1 MLLGIPLFFLELAIG
16 QRIRKGPIGV
26 WKTIHPYLGGVGI
39 ASAIVCLLVCMYYN
53 VILGW
58 CFYYFFTSFQ
68 DPLPYSSCPLGLNCS
83 VNMECQ
89 VAGRTQYFWYNKAI
103 GASSSIEDMGVF
115 QWHLC
120 LVLGLAWIV
129 LYLFVNRGVQSA
141 GKVSWQ
147 FDFWGRKR
155 EKEEGACPFSLSPV
169 PFPFLPYPFQRLPQR
184 LLSQTIVQCTWSSA

>member
-26 WKTIHPYLGGVGI
+26 WKTIHPFLGGVGI

-58 CFYYFFTSFQ
+58 CFYYFFASFQ
-68 DPLPYSSCPLGLNCS
+68 DPLPYSSCPLGPNCS

-120 LVLGLAWIV
+120 LVLGFAWIV

-141 GKVSWQ
+141 GKVSLQ
-147 FDFWGRKR
+147 FDF
-155 EKEEGACPFSLSPV
+155 
-169 PFPFLPYPFQRLPQR
+169 
-184 LLSQTIVQCTWSSA
+184 

>member
-39 ASAIVCLLVCMYYN
+39 SSAIVCLLVCMYYN

-58 CFYYFFTSFQ
+58 CFYYFFASFQ

-120 LVLGLAWIV
+120 LVLGFAWIV

-141 GKVSWQ
+141 GKVSCNLI
-147 FDFWGRKR
+147 FEGENGKGRGR
-155 EKEEGACPFSLSPV
+155 RPPFFSLPNS
-169 PFPFLPYPFQRLPQR
+169 FSFLPYPSQRLP
-184 LLSQTIVQCTWSSA
+184 